1 MSDELFFM
9 RRTPERG
16 PLKTIGSVNSWQAT
30 GTAKYLLIFFSLA
43 MATGAA
49 QQQTLHAGEYA
60 TADIQYGAGVFAAQC
75 SNCHGPNGDQ
85 VSGVDL
91 RSGRFRNAS
100 SDDDLRR
107 IVTIGIPGTSMPG
120 RRLDNADMIG
130 LIAYIRNMRDFNA
143 APVPLGD
150 PVQGKALFEGK
161 ARCGTCHRVNGKG
174 SLVAPDLSDI
184 GTTRAASALQQTLTD
199 PTSTMMPIDRPIR
212 IVTKDGK
219 AVDGRRLNED
229 TFTVQLID
237 NQERLVSVSKADL
250 REYTILKTS
259 SMPSYKDTLNSQE
272 MSQLVA
278 YLVSLKGK

>member
-16 PLKTIGSVNSWQAT
+16 PLKTIGSVNSWRAT

-161 ARCGTCHRVNGKG
+161 ARCATCHRVNGKG

-229 TFTVQLID
+229 SFTVQLID
-237 NQERLVSVSKADL
+237 NQERLVSASKADL